1 MLYEIDVSIDDP
13 QLVEF
18 FKKRSLDINTDIE
31 GHGRLLFFRT
41 NKIISLVNAA
51 VTSLPSQG
59 SLLKPNRIFDRK
71 QKFTFH
77 DCVIFVSLY
86 FLEPIVTIENI
97 LTTTIETD
105 NEIVTEILAPTNGY
119 LLFNTQFEQLC
130 QAILELP
137 RDKSVQFRRLYNK
150 RSESIEDF
158 AVDLNRLTEFMGILD
173 NHMITDCVL
182 TPDFLSAKNLFHCL
196 RNQRR

>member
-1 MLYEIDVSIDDP
+1 MLYEIDVNIDDP

-18 FKKRSLDINTDIE
+18 FQKRSLAIHTDIG
-31 GHGRLLFFRT
+31 GHGKLLFFRT
-41 NKIISLVNAA
+41 NKKIILINAA
-51 VTSLPSQG
+51 ISSLPSQG

-86 FLEPIVTIENI
+86 FLEPIATIENI
-97 LTTTIETD
+97 LTTRIETD

-130 QAILELP
+130 QAILELT
-137 RDKSVQFRRLYNK
+137 RGKSIQLRRFYNK
-150 RSESIEDF
+150 RRELIEDL
-158 AVDLNRLTEFMGILD
+158 AVDLNRLTEFMDILD
-173 NHMITDCVL
+173 RHMITEYAL
-182 TPDFLSAKNLFHCL
+182 TPDFLSGRNLFLCL
-196 RNQRR
+196 QNR